1 MTSQSSTNSLLSDL
15 VDFINDEGQVVT
27 QSKMTIDLR
36 DLIEEAKAE
45 GEKLTRK
52 QALASFRELEKAGI
66 MKINKKID
74 KNRFLVEMIVPY
86 NNNENL
92 LPGFEPSLF

>member
-1 MTSQSSTNSLLSDL
+1 MTSKSSTNSLLSDL
-15 VDFINDEGQVVT
+15 VDFINDTGQVVT

-36 DLIEEAKAE
+36 DLIEDAKAE

-52 QALASFRELEKAGI
+52 QALASLRELEEAGI

-74 KNRFLVEMIVPY
+74 KNRFLVEMIVPSS
-86 NNNENL
+86 NENL
-92 LPGFEPSLF
+92 LPGFEPSKF